1 MASTSSSSAGLV
13 GALRGAATTERLR
26 SDHIMTLELMQE
38 TVDENDMLKELNK
51 RLHARL
57 KSLGD
62 DGSSSSTAVSTAA
75 DTINNDNDSNNSSAA
90 MVQRILKQEKELTSL
105 RNESKMLKARSMQ
118 DERQIRDLQRKLT
131 SYDSMHK
138 ELEGY
143 KALELAAAATDNE
156 TNMASA
162 VLILETEVEDLN
174 SQIHTLTSSLHTS
187 QSDYSSHMQLCTT
200 TTTTTAANANANA
213 NINIITALQSEVLTL
228 QQTLLQND
236 SKVVAVTEEKE
247 TLQGNYN
254 ILQSKYQDLR
264 KMSNIMEVNLQEKLH
279 ICQLENISLQSELNK
294 LKENGSIE
302 DIHEKNSI
310 LLVENKKLSEMLV
323 SLKEELARMAA
334 DASNPLLLKA
344 FSTSHRSESE
354 RAGAMTEDRNSFF
367 LTIPSTNTPSTAIN
381 SNSVSVEDAGI
392 GGSCTFAEFVAL
404 KKEIKYLKLQLLD
417 QAGTKQRCTCNVQ
430 GQVQRG
436 GGQFQIQGQGQGQ
449 RQGHIFNKTTR

>member
-105 RNESKMLKARSMQ
+105 RNENKMLKARSMQ

-162 VLILETEVEDLN
+162 VLILETEVEDLK

-200 TTTTTAANANANA
+200 TTTTAANANA
-213 NINIITALQSEVLTL
+213 NINIITALQSEILTL

-310 LLVENKKLSEMLV
+310 LMLENKKLSEMLV

-344 FSTSHRSESE
+344 VSTSHRSESE
-354 RAGAMTEDRNSFF
+354 RAGAMTEDSNLFF

-436 GGQFQIQGQGQGQ
+436 GGQFQIQGQGQ